1 MSHVDADKLK
11 VFAGRGNPGL
21 AQRICEHLGVA
32 WEPTML
38 EYGEHDHGKFKSG
51 LGDWSDKIKS
61 GRIQA
66 PEPLPSPDE
75 IPPALRE
82 VSAAWGYL
90 ETA

>member
-1 MSHVDADKLK
+1 
-11 VFAGRGNPGL
+11 
-21 AQRICEHLGVA
+21 
-32 WEPTML
+32 ML

-66 PEPLPSPDE
+66 PEPLPSADE